1 MTTADSPQFISEIAL
16 KANPHA
22 GGRRNSLAERPFAG
36 AATECSV
43 KTTLPEPA
51 AASHHGQSFEGTGAY
66 GCRRAAKL
74 LLQGVATPN
83 NPPQTSAVPG
93 EEAAVA
99 GQRKLPVLY

>member
-36 AATECSV
+36 AATCPV
-43 KTTLPEPA
+43 KTMLPEPA
-51 AASHHGQSFEGTGAY
+51 AASHHGQSFEGIGAY
-66 GCRRAAKL
+66 GWRRAAKL
-74 LLQGVATPN
+74 LLQGGATPN
-83 NPPQTSAVPG
+83 NPPETSAVPD